1 MPRFDYQAR
10 TQAGDLVN
18 GTLDAPDRR
27 AALTRI
33 DALGYFPV
41 RVGAARQRDQA
52 KGRRP
57 AQRRRRRGRVRQRD
71 ILVFTQQLANLLR
84 SGMSLSRSLEALRRQ
99 AEDRP
104 LGPVIGDI
112 HDEIRQGT
120 NLSDA
125 LAKYPRMFPNL
136 YSSMVRAGEASGT
149 LPIILDRLAKY
160 YERSQ
165 ELREK
170 IVGAMIYPAL
180 IMVVGIGLIVFVM
193 VFMVPRFEMLFRE
206 LQATLPLP
214 TQILISISRGLLR
227 YGWLGIVAAAGILE
241 GMRRLGGTP
250 KGRLWIDTAKLRLP
264 LVGGI
269 IAKGMF
275 THFAR
280 TLGTLLANGVPV
292 LESLRIVERT
302 LGNAALQ
309 GDLREA
315 RGRVTDGTTIAQPLA
330 AGKRFPRLLIDM
342 LSVGEETGNLPA
354 SLDHIADMYE
364 QELERDVKVFTT
376 LLEPVMI
383 LVMAGVVGGVVF
395 SILIAVFQMTSG
407 LEQM

>member
-1 MPRFDYQAR
+1 MPRFQYQAR
-10 TQAGDLVN
+10 TQAGELISGAV
-18 GTLDAPDRR
+18 DAPDRR
-27 AALTRI
+27 GALTRI
-33 DALGYFPV
+33 DALGYFPI
-41 RVGAARQRDQA
+41 RVDAARLRDQVM
-52 KGRRP
+52 GRR
-57 AQRRRRRGRVRQRD
+57 ARGRRGPKGRVRAREV
-71 ILVFTQQLANLLR
+71 LVFTQQVANLLR
-84 SGMSLSRSLEALRRQ
+84 SGMSLSRSLEALGRQ
-99 AEDRP
+99 AEGRP
-104 LGPVIGDI
+104 LEPVIRDL
-112 HDEIRQGT
+112 HEEIRQGT

-125 LAKYPRMFPNL
+125 LAKYPRVFPNL

-180 IMVVGIGLIVFVM
+180 VMTVGIGLIIFVM

-214 TQILISISRGLLR
+214 TKILISVSRGFLR
-227 YGWLGIVAAAGILE
+227 YGWLGIVAVVGIVE
-241 GMRRLGGTP
+241 GMRRLGKTP
-250 KGRLWIDTAKLRLP
+250 KGRLWIDTMKLRLP
-264 LVGGI
+264 LVGVI
-269 IAKGMF
+269 AAKGMF

-280 TLGTLLANGVPV
+280 TLGTLLANGVPI
-292 LESLRIVERT
+292 LEALRIVERT

-309 GDLREA
+309 SDLREA

-330 AGKRFPRLLIDM
+330 AGKRFPKLLIDM
-342 LSVGEETGNLPA
+342 LAVGEETGNLPA
-354 SLDHIADMYE
+354 TLDHIADMYE

-376 LLEPVMI
+376 LLEPIMI
-383 LVMAGVVGGVVF
+383 LVMAGVVGAVVF